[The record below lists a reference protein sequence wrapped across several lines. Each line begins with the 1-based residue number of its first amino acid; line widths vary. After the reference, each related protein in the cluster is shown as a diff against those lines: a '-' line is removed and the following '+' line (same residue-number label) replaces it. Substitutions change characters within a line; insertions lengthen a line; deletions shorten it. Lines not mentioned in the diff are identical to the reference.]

1 MNHWLCF
8 FYNGTENSVC
18 LIDFDRLAA
27 TPISHEDEIKEA
39 IIEDGL
45 SIVSPCFNGFV
56 DVSDIANEPL
66 GIVIDGLEMQIR
78 TVRIK

>member
-1 MNHWLCF
+1 MNRWLCF
-8 FYNGTENSVC
+8 FYDGNANCVC
-18 LIDFDRLAA
+18 LIVFNTLAS
-27 TPISHEDEIKEA
+27 TPISHEDDIREA